1 MPGVRAIGSCF
12 PVYTRYTRVYYNTP
26 WNELQTETLKQR
38 GYPTL
43 LRKEL
48 FNALSKW
55 VEAKKKGSV
64 DLMGE
69 AYNEIKA
76 SIDSTY
82 GALESDEKRLIS
94 DIEIIKTKLVDPDTR
109 QQLISN
115 MKNKQNELGLID
127 TYLSSAYGRF
137 TSKKYGQ
144 EVSWL
149 WLDIALVSG
158 VKDLMGAY
166 SRLYGPMTPNSA
178 VYFVNFS

>member
-1 MPGVRAIGSCF
+1 
-12 PVYTRYTRVYYNTP
+12 RYARVYYNTP
-26 WNELQTETLKQR
+26 WNELQAETLKQK

-43 LRKEL
+43 IREEL
-48 FNALSKW
+48 FSALSKW
-55 VEAKKKGSV
+55 VEAKKKGTV
-64 DLMGE
+64 DLMGV
-69 AYNEIKA
+69 AYDEIKT
-76 SIDSTY
+76 SVDSTY
-82 GALESDEKRLIS
+82 SVLESDEKRLIS
-94 DIEIIKTKLVDPDTR
+94 EIENIKTKLVNPDTR

-127 TYLSSAYGRF
+127 TYLSSAFGRF
-137 TSKKYGQ
+137 APEKYGQ

-166 SRLYGPMTPNSA
+166 TRQYVPNTPNSA